1 MPRSSSVKI
10 LMKSHPC
17 NKYEQFMLSYPLN
30 VNCMHADKFF
40 LQITNTTK
48 INVPWRRLFSLSFV
62 LYFDHTLS
70 EYDQKFPLCDEMDQ
84 ISLVFVIE
92 FYTRRHPKMTS

>member
-1 MPRSSSVKI
+1 MPSSSMHSLKI

-17 NKYEQFMLSYPLN
+17 NKYERIMLSFPLS
-30 VNCMHADKFF
+30 VNYIRAGKFF
-40 LQITNTTK
+40 LQITNTTG

-70 EYDQKFPLCDEMDQ
+70 QYDQKFPICDKIDQ
-84 ISLVFVIE
+84 ISLVFLLNFI
-92 FYTRRHPKMTS
+92 HADSLK